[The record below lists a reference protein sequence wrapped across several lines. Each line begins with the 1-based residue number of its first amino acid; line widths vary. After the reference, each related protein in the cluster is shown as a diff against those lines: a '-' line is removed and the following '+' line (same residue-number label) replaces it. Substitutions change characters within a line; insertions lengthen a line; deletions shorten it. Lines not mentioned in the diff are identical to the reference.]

1 MSEQKGSEEKQ
12 TQKADEEASVTEE
25 TVKDQKSPEVDES
38 KTNEEIPETETQKTE
53 DSKEEALEKKLA
65 DLQKKC
71 DDFEDKYLRAEAEM
85 ANMHTR
91 FKKEQEKLLRYDG
104 QGLAKEVLPV
114 IDNLIRALQIE
125 VTDDASI
132 QLKRGIELVFN
143 DMEKALKSNN
153 VTKIEAL
160 GQKFN
165 PSLHQAVKSVPVEEG
180 QESETVVEVFQD
192 GYMLKDRV
200 LRPAM
205 VVVAQ

>member
-1 MSEQKGSEEKQ
+1 MSEQNGSEEEILK
-12 TQKADEEASVTEE
+12 TSEKKA
-25 TVKDQKSPEVDES
+25 VDES
-38 KTNEEIPETETQKTE
+38 VKDETAAQVDENKATSEKSAVDNE
-53 DSKEEALEKKLA
+53 DSEQEELKQKVAE
-65 DLQKKC
+65 LQKKC

-104 QGLAKEVLPV
+104 QSLAKDVLPV
-114 IDNLIRALQIE
+114 IDNLNRALQIE
-125 VTDDASI
+125 VTDDASK

-143 DMEKALKSNN
+143 DMEKALKANN

-160 GQKFN
+160 GQIFD
-165 PSLHQAVKSVPVEEG
+165 PALHQAVKSVPAEKE
-180 QESETVVEVFQD
+180 QKNETVIEVFQD

>member
-1 MSEQKGSEEKQ
+1 MSEQNGSEEEILK
-12 TQKADEEASVTEE
+12 TGEKKA
-25 TVKDQKSPEVDES
+25 VDES
-38 KTNEEIPETETQKTE
+38 VKDETAAQVDENKATSEKSAVDNE
-53 DSKEEALEKKLA
+53 DSEQEELKQKVAE
-65 DLQKKC
+65 LQKKC

-104 QGLAKEVLPV
+104 QSLAKDVLPV
-114 IDNLIRALQIE
+114 IDNLNRALQIE
-125 VTDDASI
+125 VTDDASK

-143 DMEKALKSNN
+143 DMEKALKANN

-160 GQKFN
+160 GQVFD
-165 PSLHQAVKSVPVEEG
+165 PALHQAVKSVPAEKE
-180 QESETVVEVFQD
+180 QKNETVIEVFQD

>member
-1 MSEQKGSEEKQ
+1 MSEQNGSEEEILK
-12 TQKADEEASVTEE
+12 TGEKKA
-25 TVKDQKSPEVDES
+25 VDES
-38 KTNEEIPETETQKTE
+38 VKDETAAQVDENKATSEKSAVDNE
-53 DSKEEALEKKLA
+53 DSEQEKLKQKVA
-65 DLQKKC
+65 ELQKKC

-104 QGLAKEVLPV
+104 QSLAKDVLPV
-114 IDNLIRALQIE
+114 IDNLNRALQIE
-125 VTDDASI
+125 VTDDASK

-143 DMEKALKSNN
+143 DMEKALKANN

-160 GQKFN
+160 GQVFD
-165 PSLHQAVKSVPVEEG
+165 PALHQAVKSVPAEKE
-180 QESETVVEVFQD
+180 QKNETVIEVFQD

>member
-1 MSEQKGSEEKQ
+1 MSEQNGSEEEILK
-12 TQKADEEASVTEE
+12 TGEKKA
-25 TVKDQKSPEVDES
+25 VDES
-38 KTNEEIPETETQKTE
+38 VKDETAAQVDENKATSEKSAVDNE
-53 DSKEEALEKKLA
+53 DSEQEELKQKVAE
-65 DLQKKC
+65 LQKKC

-104 QGLAKEVLPV
+104 QSLAKDVLPV
-114 IDNLIRALQIE
+114 IDNLNRALQIE
-125 VTDDASI
+125 VTDDASK

-143 DMEKALKSNN
+143 DMEKALKANN

-160 GQKFN
+160 GQIFD
-165 PSLHQAVKSVPVEEG
+165 PALHQAVKSVPAEKE
-180 QESETVVEVFQD
+180 QKNETVIEVFQD

>member
-1 MSEQKGSEEKQ
+1 MSEQNGSEEEILK
-12 TQKADEEASVTEE
+12 TGEKKA
-25 TVKDQKSPEVDES
+25 VDES
-38 KTNEEIPETETQKTE
+38 VKDETAAQVDENKATSEKSAVDNE
-53 DSKEEALEKKLA
+53 DSEKEELKQKVAE
-65 DLQKKC
+65 LQKKC

-104 QGLAKEVLPV
+104 QSLAKDVLPV
-114 IDNLIRALQIE
+114 IDNLNRALQIE
-125 VTDDASI
+125 VTDDASK

-143 DMEKALKSNN
+143 DMEKALKANN

-160 GQKFN
+160 GQVFD
-165 PSLHQAVKSVPVEEG
+165 PALHQAVKSVPAEKE
-180 QESETVVEVFQD
+180 QKNETVIEVFQD